1 MLEAKI
7 EQAVVFKR
15 VLDAIRDLVEHAN
28 FDCSE
33 EGLRLQAMDSSHV
46 ALSAVELRAD
56 GFEEYRCDR
65 PMSIGVAITSLTKVL
80 RSANNNDILNMRK
93 ADNADSLHLVFEGTS
108 SDRIGEF
115 DLKLMDID
123 TEHLGIPDTEYDA
136 VVKLSSMEFARI
148 CRDLSNVGESVK
160 ITITKEGVT
169 FSTEGEIGDARMTL
183 KQGSG
188 SAARMAEE
196 DEEAD
201 DLDQDEGS
209 RKRRKGASGAGSSVG
224 AGGTIPVEIQLEKA
238 VALTFSV
245 QYLVNFTKA
254 APLASTVTLHMA
266 DKVPL
271 LVRLPSSAAPDELT
285 HAGRVRLREWPCA
298 LLPGAQAGRNR
309 RGLSN

>member
-1 MLEAKI
+1 MQKDTLQLLDFLGIQTRDFGPRPVRVGA
-7 EQAVVFKR
+7 
-15 VLDAIRDLVEHAN
+15 VLDADP
-28 FDCSE
+28 
-33 EGLRLQAMDSSHV
+33 G
-46 ALSAVELRAD
+46 
-56 GFEEYRCDR
+56 
-65 PMSIGVAITSLTKVL
+65 
-80 RSANNNDILNMRK
+80 
-93 ADNADSLHLVFEGTS
+93 

-136 VVKLSSMEFARI
+136 VVKLSSNEFARI

-188 SAARMAEE
+188 SAARLDDE
-196 DEEAD
+196 D
-201 DLDQDEGS
+201 DEGGLGEES
-209 RKRRKGASGAGSSVG
+209 EQPSKKRKADL
-224 AGGTIPVEIQLEKA
+224 AGGSAGGSVVPVEIQLEKA

-254 APLASTVTLHMA
+254 APLSSAVTLHMA

-271 LVRLPSSAAPDELT
+271 LVEFAFENGHVRYYLAPKLAEVRTARLTQTDDD
-285 HAGRVRLREWPCA
+285 
-298 LLPGAQAGRNR
+298 
-309 RGLSN
+309 

>member
-1 MLEAKI
+1 
-7 EQAVVFKR
+7 
-15 VLDAIRDLVEHAN
+15 
-28 FDCSE
+28 
-33 EGLRLQAMDSSHV
+33 MDSSHV

-65 PMSIGVAITSLTKVL
+65 PMSIGMAITSLTKVL

-93 ADNADSLHLVFEGTS
+93 ADNADSLHLMFEGVS

-136 VVKLSSMEFARI
+136 VVKLSSNEFARI

-188 SAARMAEE
+188 SSARLDDE
-196 DEEAD
+196 DEDVDPLD
-201 DLDQDEGS
+201 DEDGDRLTKK
-209 RKRRKGASGAGSSVG
+209 RKMSSAGGSSSAAAG
-224 AGGTIPVEIQLEKA
+224 AVVPVEIQLEKA

-254 APLASTVTLHMA
+254 APLSSAVTLHMA

-271 LVRLPSSAAPDELT
+271 LVEFAFENGHVRYYLAPKLAETDDE
-285 HAGRVRLREWPCA
+285 
-298 LLPGAQAGRNR
+298 
-309 RGLSN
+309 

>member
-1 MLEAKI
+1 M
-7 EQAVVFKR
+7 
-15 VLDAIRDLVEHAN
+15 
-28 FDCSE
+28 
-33 EGLRLQAMDSSHV
+33 

-65 PMSIGVAITSLTKVL
+65 PMSIGMAITSLTKVL

-93 ADNADSLHLVFEGTS
+93 ADNADSLHLMFEGVS

-136 VVKLSSMEFARI
+136 VVKLSSNEFARI

-188 SAARMAEE
+188 SSARLDDDE
-196 DEEAD
+196 DDVDPLDED
-201 DLDQDEGS
+201 DERLGKK
-209 RKRRKGASGAGSSVG
+209 RKTSSAAGSSSAVAG
-224 AGGTIPVEIQLEKA
+224 AVVPVEIQLEKA

-254 APLASTVTLHMA
+254 APLASAVTLHMA

-271 LVRLPSSAAPDELT
+271 LVEFAFENGHVRYYLAPKLAETDDE
-285 HAGRVRLREWPCA
+285 
-298 LLPGAQAGRNR
+298 
-309 RGLSN
+309 

>member
-1 MLEAKI
+1 
-7 EQAVVFKR
+7 
-15 VLDAIRDLVEHAN
+15 
-28 FDCSE
+28 
-33 EGLRLQAMDSSHV
+33 
-46 ALSAVELRAD
+46 
-56 GFEEYRCDR
+56 
-65 PMSIGVAITSLTKVL
+65 MSIGIAIASLTKVL

-93 ADNADSLHLVFEGTS
+93 ADNADSLHLVFEGSS

-136 VVKLSSMEFARI
+136 VVKLSSNEFARI

-188 SAARMAEE
+188 SSARLEDDDDIDPLD
-196 DEEAD
+196 DEEGD
-201 DLDQDEGS
+201 RFS
-209 RKRRKGASGAGSSVG
+209 KKRKTSAAGSSTAG
-224 AGGTIPVEIQLEKA
+224 AVVPVEIQLEKA

-254 APLASTVTLHMA
+254 APLSSAVTLHMA

-271 LVRLPSSAAPDELT
+271 LVEFAFENGHVRYYLAPKLAETDDD
-285 HAGRVRLREWPCA
+285 
-298 LLPGAQAGRNR
+298 
-309 RGLSN
+309 

>member
-1 MLEAKI
+1 MPT
-7 EQAVVFKR
+7 V
-15 VLDAIRDLVEHAN
+15 
-28 FDCSE
+28 CT
-33 EGLRLQAMDSSHV
+33 SS
-46 ALSAVELRAD
+46 LRARVRID
-56 GFEEYRCDR
+56 
-65 PMSIGVAITSLTKVL
+65 
-80 RSANNNDILNMRK
+80 
-93 ADNADSLHLVFEGTS
+93 ADTG

-136 VVKLSSMEFARI
+136 VVKLSSNEFARI

-188 SAARMAEE
+188 SAARLDDE
-196 DEEAD
+196 D
-201 DLDQDEGS
+201 DEGGLGEES
-209 RKRRKGASGAGSSVG
+209 EQPSKKRKADL
-224 AGGTIPVEIQLEKA
+224 AGGSAGGSVVPVEIQLEKA

-254 APLASTVTLHMA
+254 APLSSAVTLHMA

-271 LVRLPSSAAPDELT
+271 LVEFAFENGHVRYYLAPKLAEVRTARLTQTDDD
-285 HAGRVRLREWPCA
+285 
-298 LLPGAQAGRNR
+298 
-309 RGLSN
+309 

>member
-1 MLEAKI
+1 
-7 EQAVVFKR
+7 
-15 VLDAIRDLVEHAN
+15 
-28 FDCSE
+28 
-33 EGLRLQAMDSSHV
+33 MDSSHV

-65 PMSIGVAITSLTKVL
+65 PMSIGMAITSLTKVL

-93 ADNADSLHLVFEGTS
+93 ADNADSLHLMFEGVS

-136 VVKLSSMEFARI
+136 VVKLSSNEFARI

-188 SAARMAEE
+188 SSARLDDDDEVDPLDDE
-196 DEEAD
+196 DGER
-201 DLDQDEGS
+201 LS
-209 RKRRKGASGAGSSVG
+209 KKRKASSAAGSSSAVAG
-224 AGGTIPVEIQLEKA
+224 AVVPVEIQLEKA

-254 APLASTVTLHMA
+254 APLASAVTLHMA

-271 LVRLPSSAAPDELT
+271 LVEFAFENGHVRYYLAPKLAETDDE
-285 HAGRVRLREWPCA
+285 
-298 LLPGAQAGRNR
+298 
-309 RGLSN
+309 

>member
-1 MLEAKI
+1 M
-7 EQAVVFKR
+7 
-15 VLDAIRDLVEHAN
+15 
-28 FDCSE
+28 
-33 EGLRLQAMDSSHV
+33 

-65 PMSIGVAITSLTKVL
+65 PMSIGMAITSLTKVL

-93 ADNADSLHLVFEGTS
+93 ADNADSLHLMFEGVS

-136 VVKLSSMEFARI
+136 VVKLSSNEFARI

-188 SAARMAEE
+188 SSARQDDEVDPLDDE
-196 DEEAD
+196 DGER
-201 DLDQDEGS
+201 LS
-209 RKRRKGASGAGSSVG
+209 KKRKASSTAGSSSAV
-224 AGGTIPVEIQLEKA
+224 ASAVVPVEIQLEKA

-254 APLASTVTLHMA
+254 APLASAVTLHMA

-271 LVRLPSSAAPDELT
+271 LVEFAFENGHVRYYLAPKLAETDDE
-285 HAGRVRLREWPCA
+285 
-298 LLPGAQAGRNR
+298 
-309 RGLSN
+309 

>member
-1 MLEAKI
+1 
-7 EQAVVFKR
+7 
-15 VLDAIRDLVEHAN
+15 
-28 FDCSE
+28 
-33 EGLRLQAMDSSHV
+33 MDSSHV

-65 PMSIGVAITSLTKVL
+65 PMSIGMAITSLTKVL

-93 ADNADSLHLVFEGTS
+93 ADNADSLHLMFEGVS

-136 VVKLSSMEFARI
+136 VVKLSSNEFARI

-188 SAARMAEE
+188 SSARLDDDE
-196 DEEAD
+196 DDVDPLDED
-201 DLDQDEGS
+201 DERLGKK
-209 RKRRKGASGAGSSVG
+209 RKTSSAAGSSSAVAG
-224 AGGTIPVEIQLEKA
+224 AVVPVEIQLEKA

-254 APLASTVTLHMA
+254 APLASAVTLHMA

-271 LVRLPSSAAPDELT
+271 LVEFAFENGHVRYYLAPKLAETDDE
-285 HAGRVRLREWPCA
+285 
-298 LLPGAQAGRNR
+298 
-309 RGLSN
+309 

>member
-1 MLEAKI
+1 
-7 EQAVVFKR
+7 
-15 VLDAIRDLVEHAN
+15 
-28 FDCSE
+28 
-33 EGLRLQAMDSSHV
+33 MDSSHV

-65 PMSIGVAITSLTKVL
+65 PMSIGMAITSLTKVL

-93 ADNADSLHLVFEGTS
+93 SDNADSLHLVFEGTS

-136 VVKLSSMEFARI
+136 VVKLSSNEFARI

-188 SAARMAEE
+188 SNARLE
-196 DEEAD
+196 DD
-201 DLDQDEGS
+201 DDMDPLDDEDGDRMS
-209 RKRRKGASGAGSSVG
+209 KKRKMSGAGSSSGTG
-224 AGGTIPVEIQLEKA
+224 AMVPVEIQLEKA

-254 APLASTVTLHMA
+254 APLASAVTLHMA

-271 LVRLPSSAAPDELT
+271 LVEFAFENGHVRYYLAPKLAEVC
-285 HAGRVRLREWPCA
+285 HAPRVCH
-298 LLPGAQAGRNR
+298 
-309 RGLSN
+309 

>member
-1 MLEAKI
+1 
-7 EQAVVFKR
+7 
-15 VLDAIRDLVEHAN
+15 
-28 FDCSE
+28 
-33 EGLRLQAMDSSHV
+33 MDSSHV

-65 PMSIGVAITSLTKVL
+65 PMSIGIAIASLNKVL

-93 ADNADSLHLVFEGTS
+93 ADNADSLHLVFEGSS

-136 VVKLSSMEFARI
+136 VV
-148 CRDLSNVGESVK
+148 
-160 ITITKEGVT
+160 T

-188 SAARMAEE
+188 SSARLEDDDDIDPLD
-196 DEEAD
+196 DEEGD
-201 DLDQDEGS
+201 RFS
-209 RKRRKGASGAGSSVG
+209 KKRKTSAAGSSTTG
-224 AGGTIPVEIQLEKA
+224 AVVPVEIQLEKA

-254 APLASTVTLHMA
+254 APLSSAVTLHMA

-271 LVRLPSSAAPDELT
+271 LVEFAFENGHVRYYLAPKLAETDDD
-285 HAGRVRLREWPCA
+285 
-298 LLPGAQAGRNR
+298 
-309 RGLSN
+309 

>member
-1 MLEAKI
+1 MPTACTL
-7 EQAVVFKR
+7 
-15 VLDAIRDLVEHAN
+15 
-28 FDCSE
+28 CSKE
-33 EGLRLQAMDSSHV
+33 PVCLYTDPG
-46 ALSAVELRAD
+46 
-56 GFEEYRCDR
+56 
-65 PMSIGVAITSLTKVL
+65 
-80 RSANNNDILNMRK
+80 
-93 ADNADSLHLVFEGTS
+93 

-136 VVKLSSMEFARI
+136 VVKLSSNEFARI

-188 SAARMAEE
+188 SAARLDDDDDAGL
-196 DEEAD
+196 DDDDAD
-201 DLDQDEGS
+201 KPTK
-209 RKRRKGASGAGSSVG
+209 KRRTDAGSSSST
-224 AGGTIPVEIQLEKA
+224 GGVVPVEIQLEKA

-254 APLASTVTLHMA
+254 APLSSAVTLHMA

-271 LVRLPSSAAPDELT
+271 LVEFAFENGHVRYYLAPKLAEVRDMRANPDRRRLILAHHVGFLASRQMLPSRSLPSMPPLRTWQPICLVIHRHAQGPGSIHHIFIVITSTMGRDIWVNVSLNASVLFELHT
-285 HAGRVRLREWPCA
+285 EHKLPVLRVR
-298 LLPGAQAGRNR
+298 
-309 RGLSN
+309 

>member
-1 MLEAKI
+1 
-7 EQAVVFKR
+7 
-15 VLDAIRDLVEHAN
+15 
-28 FDCSE
+28 
-33 EGLRLQAMDSSHV
+33 MDSSHV

-65 PMSIGVAITSLTKVL
+65 PMSIGMAITSLTKVL

-93 ADNADSLHLVFEGTS
+93 ADNADSLHLMFEGVS

-136 VVKLSSMEFARI
+136 VVKLSSNEFARI

-188 SAARMAEE
+188 SSARLDDDDEVDPLDDE
-196 DEEAD
+196 DGER
-201 DLDQDEGS
+201 LS
-209 RKRRKGASGAGSSVG
+209 KKRKASSTAGSSSAV
-224 AGGTIPVEIQLEKA
+224 ASAVVPVEIQLEKA

-254 APLASTVTLHMA
+254 APLASAVTLHMA

-271 LVRLPSSAAPDELT
+271 LVEFAFENGHVRYYLAPKLAETDDE
-285 HAGRVRLREWPCA
+285 
-298 LLPGAQAGRNR
+298 
-309 RGLSN
+309 

>member
-1 MLEAKI
+1 M
-7 EQAVVFKR
+7 
-15 VLDAIRDLVEHAN
+15 
-28 FDCSE
+28 
-33 EGLRLQAMDSSHV
+33 RLQAMDSSHV

-136 VVKLSSMEFARI
+136 VVKLSSNEFARI

-188 SAARMAEE
+188 SAARLDDE
-196 DEEAD
+196 DD
-201 DLDQDEGS
+201 DLDDDDGEPS
-209 RKRRKGASGAGSSVG
+209 KKRRKAASGAT
-224 AGGTIPVEIQLEKA
+224 AGGVVPVEIQLEKA

-254 APLASTVTLHMA
+254 APLSSTVTLHMA

-271 LVRLPSSAAPDELT
+271 MVRY
-285 HAGRVRLREWPCA
+285 R
-298 LLPGAQAGRNR
+298 
-309 RGLSN
+309 

>member
-1 MLEAKI
+1 
-7 EQAVVFKR
+7 
-15 VLDAIRDLVEHAN
+15 
-28 FDCSE
+28 
-33 EGLRLQAMDSSHV
+33 MDSSHV

-65 PMSIGVAITSLTKVL
+65 PMSIGMAITSLTKVL

-93 ADNADSLHLVFEGTS
+93 SDNADSLHLVFEGTS

-136 VVKLSSMEFARI
+136 VVKLSSNEFARI

-188 SAARMAEE
+188 SNARLEDDDCLLYTSDAA
-196 DEEAD
+196 DE
-201 DLDQDEGS
+201 
-209 RKRRKGASGAGSSVG
+209 
-224 AGGTIPVEIQLEKA
+224 
-238 VALTFSV
+238 
-245 QYLVNFTKA
+245 
-254 APLASTVTLHMA
+254 
-266 DKVPL
+266 
-271 LVRLPSSAAPDELT
+271 
-285 HAGRVRLREWPCA
+285 
-298 LLPGAQAGRNR
+298 
-309 RGLSN
+309 

>member
-7 EQAVVFKR
+7 EQAIVFKR
-15 VLDAIRDLVEHAN
+15 VLDAIKDLVEHAN
-28 FDCSE
+28 FDCNE

-65 PMSIGVAITSLTKVL
+65 PMSIGVAITSLTKVM
-80 RSANNNDILNMRK
+80 RSAQNNDILNMRK
-93 ADNADSLHLVFEGTS
+93 ADNADSLHLVFEGAS

-136 VVKLSSMEFARI
+136 VVKLSSNEFARI

-188 SAARMAEE
+188 SATSYDDD
-196 DEEAD
+196 DEEAG
-201 DLDQDEGS
+201 LDGDGEEKPLKK
-209 RKRRKGASGAGSSVG
+209 RKTGASSSVS
-224 AGGTIPVEIQLEKA
+224 GGVVPVEIQLEKA

-254 APLASTVTLHMA
+254 APLSSAVTLHMA

-271 LVRLPSSAAPDELT
+271 MVEFAFENGHVRYYLAPKLAETDED
-285 HAGRVRLREWPCA
+285 
-298 LLPGAQAGRNR
+298 
-309 RGLSN
+309 

>member
-15 VLDAIRDLVEHAN
+15 VLDAIKDLVEHAN
-28 FDCSE
+28 FDCNE
-33 EGLRLQAMDSSHV
+33 EGLHLQAMDSSHV
-46 ALSAVELRAD
+46 ALSAVQLRAD

-65 PMSIGVAITSLTKVL
+65 PMSIGVAITSLTKVM
-80 RSANNNDILNMRK
+80 RSAQNNDILNMRK
-93 ADNADSLHLVFEGTS
+93 GDNADSLHLVFEGTS

-136 VVKLSSMEFARI
+136 VVKLSSNEFARI

-183 KQGSG
+183 KQGTG
-188 SAARMAEE
+188 SAARLDDE
-196 DEEAD
+196 DDGLDEDDAD
-201 DLDQDEGS
+201 KPT
-209 RKRRKGASGAGSSVG
+209 KRRKTDAGSSS
-224 AGGTIPVEIQLEKA
+224 AGGIVPVEIQLEKA

-254 APLASTVTLHMA
+254 APLSSAVTLHMA

-271 LVRLPSSAAPDELT
+271 LVEFAFENGHVRYYLAPKLAETDED
-285 HAGRVRLREWPCA
+285 
-298 LLPGAQAGRNR
+298 
-309 RGLSN
+309 

>member
-1 MLEAKI
+1 M
-7 EQAVVFKR
+7 
-15 VLDAIRDLVEHAN
+15 
-28 FDCSE
+28 
-33 EGLRLQAMDSSHV
+33 

-65 PMSIGVAITSLTKVL
+65 PMSIGMAITSLTKVL

-93 ADNADSLHLVFEGTS
+93 ADNADSLHLMFEGVS

-136 VVKLSSMEFARI
+136 VVKLSSNEFARI

-188 SAARMAEE
+188 SSARLDDDDEVDPLDDE
-196 DEEAD
+196 DGER
-201 DLDQDEGS
+201 LS
-209 RKRRKGASGAGSSVG
+209 KKRKASSTAGSSSAV
-224 AGGTIPVEIQLEKA
+224 ASAVVPVEIQLEKA

-254 APLASTVTLHMA
+254 APLASAVTLHMA

-271 LVRLPSSAAPDELT
+271 LVEFAFENGHVRYYLAPKLAETDDE
-285 HAGRVRLREWPCA
+285 
-298 LLPGAQAGRNR
+298 
-309 RGLSN
+309 

>member
-15 VLDAIRDLVEHAN
+15 VLDAIKDLVEHAN
-28 FDCSE
+28 FDCND
-33 EGLRLQAMDSSHV
+33 EGMRLQAMDSSHV

-65 PMSIGVAITSLTKVL
+65 PMSIGVAITSLTKVM

-93 ADNADSLHLVFEGTS
+93 GDNADSLHLVFEGTS

-136 VVKLSSMEFARI
+136 VVKLSSQEFARI
-148 CRDLSNVGESVK
+148 CRDLANIGESVK
-160 ITITKEGVT
+160 VTITKEGVT

-188 SAARMAEE
+188 SAARLE
-196 DEEAD
+196 DEDEDDALDNEEAD
-201 DLDQDEGS
+201 
-209 RKRRKGASGAGSSVG
+209 KPAKKRKGLSGASSSTAAPVV
-224 AGGTIPVEIQLEKA
+224 PVEIQLEKA

-254 APLASTVTLHMA
+254 APLSSAVTLHMA

-271 LVRLPSSAAPDELT
+271 LVEFAFENGHVRYYLAPKLAETDDD
-285 HAGRVRLREWPCA
+285 
-298 LLPGAQAGRNR
+298 
-309 RGLSN
+309 

>member
-1 MLEAKI
+1 
-7 EQAVVFKR
+7 
-15 VLDAIRDLVEHAN
+15 
-28 FDCSE
+28 
-33 EGLRLQAMDSSHV
+33 MDSSHV

-65 PMSIGVAITSLTKVL
+65 PMSIGIAIASLTKVL

-93 ADNADSLHLVFEGTS
+93 ADNADSLHLVFEGSS

-136 VVKLSSMEFARI
+136 VVKLSSNEFARI

-188 SAARMAEE
+188 SSARLEDDDDIDPLD
-196 DEEAD
+196 DEEGD
-201 DLDQDEGS
+201 RFS
-209 RKRRKGASGAGSSVG
+209 KKRKTSAAGSSTSG
-224 AGGTIPVEIQLEKA
+224 AVVPVEIQLEKA

-254 APLASTVTLHMA
+254 APLSSAVTLHMA

-271 LVRLPSSAAPDELT
+271 LVEFAFENGHVRYYLAPKLAETDDD
-285 HAGRVRLREWPCA
+285 
-298 LLPGAQAGRNR
+298 
-309 RGLSN
+309 

>member
-1 MLEAKI
+1 ME
-7 EQAVVFKR
+7 
-15 VLDAIRDLVEHAN
+15 
-28 FDCSE
+28 
-33 EGLRLQAMDSSHV
+33 SSHV

-65 PMSIGVAITSLTKVL
+65 PMSIGVAITSLTKVM

-136 VVKLSSMEFARI
+136 VVKLSSNEFARI
-148 CRDLSNVGESVK
+148 CRDLSNIGESVK

-188 SAARMAEE
+188 SSARLDE
-196 DEEAD
+196 DD
-201 DLDQDEGS
+201 DDAGLDDDEGET
-209 RKRRKGASGAGSSVG
+209 RAGKKRKGLSGAGSSTVG
-224 AGGTIPVEIQLEKA
+224 SAVVPVEIQLEKA

-254 APLASTVTLHMA
+254 APLSSSVTLHMA

-271 LVRLPSSAAPDELT
+271 MVEFAFENGHVRYYLAPKLAEVG
-285 HAGRVRLREWPCA
+285 HS
-298 LLPGAQAGRNR
+298 LLCTNVQTDDD
-309 RGLSN
+309 

>member
-15 VLDAIRDLVEHAN
+15 VLDAIKDLVEHAN
-28 FDCSE
+28 FDCNE
-33 EGLRLQAMDSSHV
+33 EGL
-46 ALSAVELRAD
+46 LRAD

-65 PMSIGVAITSLTKVL
+65 PMSIGVAITSLTKVM
-80 RSANNNDILNMRK
+80 RSAQNNDILNMRK
-93 ADNADSLHLVFEGTS
+93 G

-136 VVKLSSMEFARI
+136 VVKLSSNEFARI

-188 SAARMAEE
+188 SAARLDDDDDAGLDE
-196 DEEAD
+196 DDAD
-201 DLDQDEGS
+201 KPTK
-209 RKRRKGASGAGSSVG
+209 KRRTDAGASSST
-224 AGGTIPVEIQLEKA
+224 GGVVPVEIQLEKA

-254 APLASTVTLHMA
+254 APLSSAVTLHMA

-271 LVRLPSSAAPDELT
+271 LVEFAFENGHVRYYLAPKLAETDDD
-285 HAGRVRLREWPCA
+285 
-298 LLPGAQAGRNR
+298 
-309 RGLSN
+309 

>member
-1 MLEAKI
+1 M
-7 EQAVVFKR
+7 
-15 VLDAIRDLVEHAN
+15 
-28 FDCSE
+28 
-33 EGLRLQAMDSSHV
+33 

-65 PMSIGVAITSLTKVL
+65 PMSIGMAITSLTKVL

-93 ADNADSLHLVFEGTS
+93 ADNADSLHLMFEGVS

-136 VVKLSSMEFARI
+136 VVKLSSNEFACI

-188 SAARMAEE
+188 SSARLDDDDEVDPLDDE
-196 DEEAD
+196 DGER
-201 DLDQDEGS
+201 LS
-209 RKRRKGASGAGSSVG
+209 KKRKASSAAGSSSAVAG
-224 AGGTIPVEIQLEKA
+224 AVVPVEIQLEKA

-254 APLASTVTLHMA
+254 APLASAVTLHMA

-271 LVRLPSSAAPDELT
+271 LVEFAFENGHVRYYLAPKLAETDDE
-285 HAGRVRLREWPCA
+285 
-298 LLPGAQAGRNR
+298 
-309 RGLSN
+309 

>member
-1 MLEAKI
+1 MPTA
-7 EQAVVFKR
+7 
-15 VLDAIRDLVEHAN
+15 
-28 FDCSE
+28 CTSC
-33 EGLRLQAMDSSHV
+33 LRGPVRLPTDP
-46 ALSAVELRAD
+46 
-56 GFEEYRCDR
+56 G
-65 PMSIGVAITSLTKVL
+65 
-80 RSANNNDILNMRK
+80 
-93 ADNADSLHLVFEGTS
+93 

-136 VVKLSSMEFARI
+136 VVKLSSNEFARI

-188 SAARMAEE
+188 SAARLDDDDDAGLDE
-196 DEEAD
+196 DDAD
-201 DLDQDEGS
+201 KPTK
-209 RKRRKGASGAGSSVG
+209 KRRTDAGASSST
-224 AGGTIPVEIQLEKA
+224 GGVVPVEIQLEKA

-254 APLASTVTLHMA
+254 APLSSAVTLHMA

-271 LVRLPSSAAPDELT
+271 LVEFAFENGHVRYYLAPKLAEVRNARANPDRRRLNLANAIGFYFETRQMLSSRPNTCVAVPYGMDE
-285 HAGRVRLREWPCA
+285 VRGDAFARFVV
-298 LLPGAQAGRNR
+298 
-309 RGLSN
+309 

>member
-1 MLEAKI
+1 
-7 EQAVVFKR
+7 
-15 VLDAIRDLVEHAN
+15 
-28 FDCSE
+28 
-33 EGLRLQAMDSSHV
+33 MDSSHV

-65 PMSIGVAITSLTKVL
+65 PMSIGIAIASLNKVL

-93 ADNADSLHLVFEGTS
+93 ADNADSLH

-136 VVKLSSMEFARI
+136 VVKLSSNEFARI

-188 SAARMAEE
+188 SSARLEDDDDIDPLD
-196 DEEAD
+196 DEEGD
-201 DLDQDEGS
+201 RFS
-209 RKRRKGASGAGSSVG
+209 KKRKTSAAGSSTTG
-224 AGGTIPVEIQLEKA
+224 AVVPVEIQLEKA

-254 APLASTVTLHMA
+254 APLSSAVTLHMA
-266 DKVPL
+266 DKVRYYL
-271 LVRLPSSAAPDELT
+271 APKLAETDDD
-285 HAGRVRLREWPCA
+285 
-298 LLPGAQAGRNR
+298 
-309 RGLSN
+309 

>member
-15 VLDAIRDLVEHAN
+15 VLDAIKDLVEHAN
-28 FDCSE
+28 FDCNE
-33 EGLRLQAMDSSHV
+33 EGIRLQAMDSSHV

-65 PMSIGVAITSLTKVL
+65 PMSIGMAITSLTKVL

-136 VVKLSSMEFARI
+136 VVKLSSNEFARI
-148 CRDLSNVGESVK
+148 CRDLSNIGESVK

-169 FSTEGEIGDARMTL
+169 FSTEGEIGEARMTL

-188 SAARMAEE
+188 SAARL
-196 DEEAD
+196 DDDDDEAD
-201 DLDQDEGS
+201 PLDDEDS
-209 RKRRKGASGAGSSVG
+209 DRFSKKRKTGAGSSSAAG
-224 AGGTIPVEIQLEKA
+224 AGAVVPVEIQLEKA

-254 APLASTVTLHMA
+254 APLASAVTLHMA

-271 LVRLPSSAAPDELT
+271 LVEFAFENGHVRYYLAPKLAETDDD
-285 HAGRVRLREWPCA
+285 
-298 LLPGAQAGRNR
+298 
-309 RGLSN
+309 

>member
-1 MLEAKI
+1 MRLRRKISRTKRTRGRGWFGHKMFGDIVSCSHTRLSRENRPHVDEIVATAASARMLKHCPYLNKA
-7 EQAVVFKR
+7 
-15 VLDAIRDLVEHAN
+15 
-28 FDCSE
+28 
-33 EGLRLQAMDSSHV
+33 
-46 ALSAVELRAD
+46 
-56 GFEEYRCDR
+56 
-65 PMSIGVAITSLTKVL
+65 SLNKVL

-93 ADNADSLHLVFEGTS
+93 ADNADSLHLVFEGSS

-136 VVKLSSMEFARI
+136 VVKLSSNEFARI

-188 SAARMAEE
+188 SSARLEDDDDIDPLD
-196 DEEAD
+196 DEEGD
-201 DLDQDEGS
+201 RFS
-209 RKRRKGASGAGSSVG
+209 KKRKTSAAGSSTTG
-224 AGGTIPVEIQLEKA
+224 AVVPVEIQLEKA

-254 APLASTVTLHMA
+254 APLSSAVTLHMA

-271 LVRLPSSAAPDELT
+271 LVEFAFENGHVRYYLAPKLAETDDD
-285 HAGRVRLREWPCA
+285 
-298 LLPGAQAGRNR
+298 
-309 RGLSN
+309 